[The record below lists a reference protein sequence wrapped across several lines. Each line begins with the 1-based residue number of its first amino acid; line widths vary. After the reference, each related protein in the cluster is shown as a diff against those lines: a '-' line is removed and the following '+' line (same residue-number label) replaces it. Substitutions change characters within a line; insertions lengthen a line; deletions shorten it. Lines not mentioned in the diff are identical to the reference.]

1 MNVTKDG
8 FKDRQL
14 HIEDYLQMVSAE
26 QKEYAEVSAHQR
38 IAENNDIITDF
49 QTDNLMEQIL
59 HKDNL
64 NKAYKKVKSN
74 KGAGGVDGMGV
85 DELLG
90 FLRDNQKQLIQ
101 KIRDGKYKPNPV
113 RRVEIPKETKGEFRK
128 LGVPTVVDRVFQQS
142 ITQVSSSSM
151 DISNVRLDKSYMV
164 ARTVVLELF
173 LVILSPTLKFF
184 VMT

>member
-38 IAENNDIITDF
+38 ITENNDIITDF

-74 KGAGGVDGMGV
+74 KGAGGVDGMSGRICRNM
-85 DELLG
+85 ELRSSG
-90 FLRDNQKQLIQ
+90 WKNPEILI
-101 KIRDGKYKPNPV
+101 
-113 RRVEIPKETKGEFRK
+113 
-128 LGVPTVVDRVFQQS
+128 L
-142 ITQVSSSSM
+142 
-151 DISNVRLDKSYMV
+151 LYM
-164 ARTVVLELF
+164 A
-173 LVILSPTLKFF
+173 I
-184 VMT
+184 

>member
-14 HIEDYLQMVSAE
+14 HIEGYLQMVSAE

-64 NKAYKKVKSN
+64 NKASLKRLRPISSFIFFPVLSSCWKS
-74 KGAGGVDGMGV
+74 
-85 DELLG
+85 
-90 FLRDNQKQLIQ
+90 R
-101 KIRDGKYKPNPV
+101 
-113 RRVEIPKETKGEFRK
+113 
-128 LGVPTVVDRVFQQS
+128 
-142 ITQVSSSSM
+142 
-151 DISNVRLDKSYMV
+151 
-164 ARTVVLELF
+164 
-173 LVILSPTLKFF
+173 
-184 VMT
+184 

>member
-8 FKDRQL
+8 LEDRQL

-38 IAENNDIITDF
+38 ITENNDIIADF

-74 KGAGGVDGMGV
+74 KGAGGVDGMSV
-85 DELLG
+85 DELLD
-90 FLRDNQKQLIQ
+90 FLKDNQKWSYV
-101 KIRDGKYKPNPV
+101 KKKYKLRMTFSILPAPYLASFCSNCN
-113 RRVEIPKETKGEFRK
+113 IF
-128 LGVPTVVDRVFQQS
+128 FQYCFS
-142 ITQVSSSSM
+142 
-151 DISNVRLDKSYMV
+151 
-164 ARTVVLELF
+164 
-173 LVILSPTLKFF
+173 
-184 VMT
+184 